1 MSTNPDPIESTD
13 WHGQMVPYSPP
24 DASRDGY
31 DWPGSDYRPP
41 QARTPRRYPAHQVV
55 APKNPAVNA
64 IVGLFFPGVGNMLG
78 GRTGKGVALLLT
90 TLLAYISIVV
100 AIGLIWVPVMH
111 FIVGPVTA
119 YRDAQKW
126 NADHGIVS

>member
-1 MSTNPDPIESTD
+1 MSDDYTGHLPAVPD
-13 WHGQMVPYSPP
+13 
-24 DASRDGY
+24 
-31 DWPGSDYRPP
+31 
-41 QARTPRRYPAHQVV
+41 PRRYPAHQV

-111 FIVGPVTA
+111 ITGAVTA
-119 YRDAQKW
+119 YRDAVRW
-126 NADHGIVS
+126 NAARGIVS